1 MDLPSFSQHEAEGL
15 EAQYPSGNCV
25 LGLLVAGG
33 PQGELPREHEAP
45 TRLALGSRA
54 ERVPC
59 LLTSP
64 PQEYPSSSEG

>member
-1 MDLPSFSQHEAEGL
+1 MDLPSFTQHEAEGL

-33 PQGELPREHEAP
+33 PQGELPRVHEAP

-54 ERVPC
+54 ELGALPADF
-59 LLTSP
+59 
-64 PQEYPSSSEG
+64 SSSGVPLQL